1 VIFLYPAIGLGVTAL
16 LAVGITLQQRKKRLA
31 LYAKLRAEWGRP
43 RSTARDLP
51 LIASYSR
58 ALPRPAC
65 GQPIIIDD
73 RTWQD
78 LDLDAVFQ
86 FLDRTESII
95 GCQSLYHR
103 LRSTVHSPASLAAF
117 DDLVEALR
125 HDEATRLDVQIALG
139 SLAGNSVYW
148 LWTLVLEPI
157 KPLPRWAVIYPLY
170 AAAMVLLLVLI
181 AVLGGPVIVFAV
193 FGLVA
198 GGVLRARLGRRLA
211 RVAQVPG

>member
-1 VIFLYPAIGLGVTAL
+1 LSPYTLLALGVIAL
-16 LAVGITLQQRKKRLA
+16 VAVVAHSRSQAKLRAVR
-31 LYAKLRAEWGRP
+31 AKLRAEWARP
-43 RSTARDLP
+43 RSAARDLP

-58 ALPRPAC
+58 AMPQPAC
-65 GQPIIIDD
+65 GQPTIIDD

-86 FLDRTESII
+86 FLDRTESIV

-148 LWTLVLEPI
+148 LWTLALEPI
-157 KPLPRWAVIYPLY
+157 EPLARWAVIYPLY
-170 AAAMVLLLVLI
+170 AAAMVLLLVLT
-181 AVLGGPVIVFAV
+181 AVLEGPVIVFAV

-211 RVAQVPG
+211 GVAPAPG